1 MNYSKIYDNLI
12 ESRKGRD
19 IIKGEKHHIIPR
31 CMGGSDDESNLVM
44 LTYREHFI
52 AHVLLQKMY
61 PKDKGVFRAL
71 KAMSVLKKVTRV
83 HSSRLYAL
91 VREKVCA
98 SVLDDPKVKE
108 LYDAKVKMK
117 DIAAMYGVTKAA
129 VSLYCIKKGWSRA
142 GRVRVPKPSKE
153 EFSKIYNEG
162 ATVKELCKRYNVVS
176 STICRWRDEF
186 NLKRRYKHS

>member
-1 MNYSKIYDNLI
+1 MNYFKIYDNLI
-12 ESRKGRD
+12 ESRKGRS
-19 IIKGEKHHIIPR
+19 ITKGERHHIIPR

-71 KAMSVLKKVTRV
+71 KAMSVLKKETRV
-83 HSSRLYAL
+83 HSSRLYAI

-108 LYDAKVKMK
+108 LYDARVKMK
-117 DIAAMYGVTKAA
+117 DIADMYGVTKAA
-129 VSLYCIKKGWSRA
+129 VSVYCIKKGWSRG
-142 GRVRVPKPSKE
+142 GRVRVSKPNKE
-153 EFSKIYNEG
+153 EFSNLYNEG
-162 ATVKELCKRYNVVS
+162 VTVKELSKRYNVVP
-176 STICRWRDEF
+176 STICRWRDEYS
-186 NLKRRYKHS
+186 LKRRHKHS

>member
-12 ESRKGRD
+12 ESRKDRD
-19 IIKGEKHHIIPR
+19 TIKGEMHHIVPR

-52 AHVLLQKMY
+52 AHVLLQKIY

-71 KAMSVLKKVTRV
+71 KAMSILKKVTRV

-108 LYDAKVKMK
+108 LYDANVKLK
-117 DIAAMYGVTKAA
+117 DIAAMYGVTKAR
-129 VSLYCIKKGWSRA
+129 VSKYCIKKGWKRV
-142 GRVRVPKPSKE
+142 GRVRVPKPTKE
-153 EFSKIYNEG
+153 EFAKLYNAG
-162 ATVKELCKRYNVVS
+162 ASIKELSSTYNVTVPC
-176 STICRWRDEF
+176 ICKWRDGF
-186 NLKRRYKHS
+186 NLKKRYKSS